1 MLLNPGCSPPPAAGS
16 ALRLHPPPEG
26 LTRTPRGRPR
36 GRSLPVTPSLHG
48 GGSEMLVNPHGR
60 LLPPRP
66 DSPSFSQQGPR
77 TRVDK
82 GPRGECGAPG
92 DHLTSPP
99 HRRRSL
105 FGNTPTPPPCSESWA
120 LPHPPWPSL
129 PPEPWAHCRS
139 APGSVFRG
147 GAGAPHPSVTPRPF
161 PGTPNPGWTLRERRS
176 VSGSQGWRVPSVA
189 GTNSGSRVQEK
200 R

>member
-1 MLLNPGCSPPPAAGS
+1 MEICITCSKLKVIIKINKMRTMLLNPGCSPPPAAGS

-105 FGNTPTPPPCSESWA
+105 FGNTPTPPLA
-120 LPHPPWPSL
+120 LSPGPSPTRLGLRCPQSPGHTAGQPPAPFSGEEQV
-129 PPEPWAHCRS
+129 PP
-139 APGSVFRG
+139 
-147 GAGAPHPSVTPRPF
+147 TPR
-161 PGTPNPGWTLRERRS
+161 
-176 VSGSQGWRVPSVA
+176 
-189 GTNSGSRVQEK
+189 
-200 R
+200 